1 MSNFDDKLAQHISGI
16 SKEKQPER
24 DLWRGIELGI
34 TSQQGDASQ
43 DDASQGDASSSRVT
57 SKQWMAIAAS
67 VCLVTVLWFAAP
79 FAFKADESRSDGY
92 ALIDAMSMQ
101 QQQQVNSLLA
111 SYESTTALTEDWQEQ
126 LKELD
131 DAADVIKAALKDDP
145 DNSALIKM
153 LHHVYQQQIALIERV
168 HAPKW
173 QQI

>member
-16 SKEKQPER
+16 PKEKQPER

-34 TSQQGDASQ
+34 TSQQD
-43 DDASQGDASSSRVT
+43 DASSSRVT

>member
-1 MSNFDDKLAQHISGI
+1 MSNFDDKLAQHISEI

-34 TSQQGDASQ
+34 TSQQGDSSQDDASQ
-43 DDASQGDASSSRVT
+43 DDASSSTVT

-126 LKELD
+126 L
-131 DAADVIKAALKDDP
+131 
-145 DNSALIKM
+145 IKM
-153 LHHVYQQQIALIERV
+153 LDHVDQQQIALIERV
-168 HAPKW
+168 HAPKR